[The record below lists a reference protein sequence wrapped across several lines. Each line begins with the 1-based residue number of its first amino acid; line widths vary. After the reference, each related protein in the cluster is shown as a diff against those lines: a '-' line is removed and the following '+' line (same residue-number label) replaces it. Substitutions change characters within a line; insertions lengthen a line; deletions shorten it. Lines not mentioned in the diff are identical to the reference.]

1 MCITFSVFFSY
12 LPSAKYSFG
21 FIRSCWGWFRS
32 LEVASWWFSP
42 AARKPRSWSIFIRC
56 RISGPSGSGSDL
68 WTIRSWRYWERETN
82 IAEKFSMSACFCCFA
97 VTLLFVGTG
106 PSRAIELDAKE
117 GEQQCRGTS
126 AMVARLTSDASDS
139 TQRGSTD
146 NIRAQNHLKQ
156 YTFSGPNPQN
166 GQSELWCMWDLSAAA
181 LLDT

>member
-1 MCITFSVFFSY
+1 MF
-12 LPSAKYSFG
+12 L
-21 FIRSCWGWFRS
+21 
-32 LEVASWWFSP
+32 L
-42 AARKPRSWSIFIRC
+42 
-56 RISGPSGSGSDL
+56 
-68 WTIRSWRYWERETN
+68 
-82 IAEKFSMSACFCCFA
+82 FCCYFA
-97 VTLLFVGTG
+97 FVGTG

-166 GQSELWCMWDLSAAA
+166 GQSEL
-181 LLDT
+181 